1 MPPRR
6 SRRTHTKQRRGLF
19 SRLLG
24 CLRLAGPNCCFG
36 NPGGSLLLPRSE
48 LSGRLDCQHSVVIVK
63 ETKSR
68 SVSGITPGLCS
79 IGVRQKVSDG
89 CSSPPVS
96 FDNIDAGQHY
106 LSFRDRL
113 TAAEKNNNRDGW
125 SIEAKRLQ
133 PLNRSEERRV

>member
-36 NPGGSLLLPRSE
+36 NPGGALLLPRSE
-48 LSGRLDCQHSVVIVK
+48 LSGRLDFQHSVVIVK
-63 ETKSR
+63 IAKSR
-68 SVSGITPGLCS
+68 SVSGIPPSLCS

-96 FDNIDAGQHY
+96 FDNIGAGQHY

-113 TAAEKNNNRDGW
+113 TVAEKRNNRDGW
-125 SIEAKRLQ
+125 SIEGEKGPPPPSYLF
-133 PLNRSEERRV
+133 